1 MAAVEDYI
9 RVELS
14 WPEVA
19 LASQVGCRRMVEAL
33 RKALPDAYG
42 CTGEDGW
49 THHVQGA
56 MGEMAFAKATGRYWD
71 GSVNTFK
78 AGGDVGTIQVRT
90 RSEAWYDLL
99 IRPDARPE
107 DIYVLVRGT
116 GPAFEVAGWCF
127 AGDVAAHSDA
137 AERAGRPHWRKA
149 HGGRV
154 PAYFVPNSALRRAAE
169 LVRPPT
175 PPGRGLA
182 PPGPDGAYPPNA
194 GRL

>member
-90 RSEAWYDLL
+90 PSVG
-99 IRPDARPE
+99 
-107 DIYVLVRGT
+107 VLAPAASASCGPTAETGT
-116 GPAFEVAGWCF
+116 GPA
-127 AGDVAAHSDA
+127 
-137 AERAGRPHWRKA
+137 RP
-149 HGGRV
+149 GQ
-154 PAYFVPNSALRRAAE
+154 
-169 LVRPPT
+169 
-175 PPGRGLA
+175 A
-182 PPGPDGAYPPNA
+182 P
-194 GRL
+194 R